1 MDKEGSSWTLPKGF
15 QYRNISKGVTCE
27 VVLWYERKKGVMP
40 VLSVDRPMTVLFR
53 TVSVATLSQC
63 CCEQSA

>member
-1 MDKEGSSWTLPKGF
+1 MDKEGRSWTLPKGF
-15 QYRNISKGVTCE
+15 QYRNIPKGVTCE
-27 VVLWYERKKGVMP
+27 VVLWYELKKGITP
-40 VLSVDRPMTVLFR
+40 VLLVGRQMTILFR